1 MTTRRDEMKGN
12 RENTGKWA
20 WALSIVVISLA
31 AFAWFVGGRSGDL
44 PTVPEA
50 SVSEQQGHNRIREK
64 IEREAATILRETDQK
79 NRNAYDIAIT
89 ELDKVTES
97 FDQAEEGIEP
107 AVAELASFKG
117 CAILCYHMVK
127 DKISGTCETEGR
139 IQSVM
144 DGHIGQHV
152 LHANEQR
159 ENALARFNDAL
170 ACNAT
175 DMRVRLAA
183 MAETVLASE
192 GEAAQAAF
200 RDFVGRLNTGSERFN
215 QIALKTVGSGIGLV
229 ISALLVKTTVDQA
242 IRVLGH
248 IARRM
253 GTTTALAIG
262 SAAADGPFPIGDA
275 IALVLEVGG
284 TAWCAYDL
292 YHAQIT
298 LSNQVKADL
307 QSVLAQYRGEVLD
320 LGKKEALALLKAYQ
334 DKNRTFAQE
343 LTNQLS

>member
-1 MTTRRDEMKGN
+1 
-12 RENTGKWA
+12 
-20 WALSIVVISLA
+20 
-31 AFAWFVGGRSGDL
+31 
-44 PTVPEA
+44 
-50 SVSEQQGHNRIREK
+50 
-64 IEREAATILRETDQK
+64 
-79 NRNAYDIAIT
+79 
-89 ELDKVTES
+89 
-97 FDQAEEGIEP
+97 
-107 AVAELASFKG
+107 
-117 CAILCYHMVK
+117 
-127 DKISGTCETEGR
+127 
-139 IQSVM
+139 
-144 DGHIGQHV
+144 
-152 LHANEQR
+152 
-159 ENALARFNDAL
+159 
-170 ACNAT
+170 
-175 DMRVRLAA
+175 
-183 MAETVLASE
+183 
-192 GEAAQAAF
+192 
-200 RDFVGRLNTGSERFN
+200 
-215 QIALKTVGSGIGLV
+215 
-229 ISALLVKTTVDQA
+229 
-242 IRVLGH
+242 VLGH